1 MTLAMA
7 IPEALPLYDL
17 CPLLVLPC
25 AANIEP
31 GTGMASLNKPGELQL
46 MLIATYLAVLFI
58 LRTV

>member
-1 MTLAMA
+1 MTLAIA

-31 GTGMASLNKPGELQL
+31 GTGMASLPGELQL